1 MTILGIETSCDDTG
15 IAIIEGAEQEGELRF
30 HILAHHV
37 SSQAS
42 LHAPYGG
49 IYPSL
54 AKREHEKNLPLV
66 LSQALKEAKLLSVSP
81 KIDAISVTVG
91 PGLSP
96 CLWSGVN
103 FANSLATQW
112 SLPLI
117 SANHIEGHILVSL
130 LHEEEYFFIL
140 PQDTSLFPMLSL
152 IISGGHTQLVLAKA
166 FGTYEIIGETRDDA
180 AGECFDKTARILGL
194 SYPGGPA
201 IAQQAEQWK
210 LQIPNHKLQTNSKSQ
225 IPNSKQSHYVIP
237 KKNSFNIALPRPMI
251 NSKDYDFSFSGLKT
265 AVLYHYQSRPEE
277 EKKSSEYVQEMA
289 YEIQEAI
296 ADVLVKKTIQAAR
309 TLGVAS
315 VVLGGG
321 VAANTRIKDKLS
333 STLSQEIPEAKF
345 FASKPSLSGDN
356 GLIPALAGLA
366 HASKKSSLPLE
377 ANPNLR
383 VG

>member
-30 HILAHHV
+30 RILAHNV

-66 LSQALKEAKLLSVSP
+66 LSQALKEAKLSSVSP

-103 FANSLATQW
+103 FANNLAAQW

-117 SANHIEGHILVSL
+117 PANHIEGHILVSL
-130 LHEEEYFFIL
+130 LREEEDFFIL
-140 PQDTSLFPMLSL
+140 PRDASLFPMLSL

-166 FGTYEIIGETRDDA
+166 FGAYEIIGETRDDA

-201 IAQQAEQWK
+201 IAQQAELWRAK
-210 LQIPNHKLQTNSKSQ
+210 HTAQIQKSKFE
-225 IPNSKQSHYVIP
+225 IK
-237 KKNSFNIALPRPMI
+237 LPRPMEHT
-251 NSKDYDFSFSGLKT
+251 KDYDFSFSGLKT
-265 AVLYHYQSRPEE
+265 AVLYDYQSRPEE
-277 EKKSSEYVQEMA
+277 ERKSSEYVQEMA
-289 YEIQEAI
+289 YNIQEAI
-296 ADVLVKKTIQAAR
+296 ADVLVKKTMQAAR

-321 VAANTRIKDKLS
+321 VAANTRIKAKLS
-333 STLSQEIPEAKF
+333 STLSQEMSETKF

-356 GLIPALAGLA
+356 GLIPAIAGLA
-366 HASKKSSLPLE
+366 HASQKTSAPLE